1 MSISELLDEILE
13 LQTRRMEF
21 NGILLEKRYR
31 SRGTIQGFPVE
42 LKQVF
47 LNLIGNAVQAM
58 PEGGRLR
65 LHVFE
70 CLQRANQGA
79 GVCISICDTGT
90 GIDPEHAKHLFEPFF
105 TTKSTKG
112 TGLGLWISKG
122 IIQKYGGSICFRS
135 IVLNGRNITCFQ
147 VFFPETE
154 FKKDDTPDIAP
165 VEEVRV

>member
-1 MSISELLDEILE
+1 VE
-13 LQTRRMEF
+13 
-21 NGILLEKRYR
+21 
-31 SRGTIQGFPVE
+31 GFPVE

-70 CLQRANQGA
+70 AELSAAKGP
-79 GVCISICDTGT
+79 GIWISVCDTGV
-90 GIDPEHAKHLFEPFF
+90 GIDPEHARRLFEPFF
-105 TTKSTKG
+105 TTKSVKG

-135 IVLNGRNITCFQ
+135 LRLGGSKVTSFL
-147 VFFPETE
+147 VFLPRVAFGSAEVRTE
-154 FKKDDTPDIAP
+154 ASSPSQRLSELAARAP
-165 VEEVRV
+165 VP